1 MIIQQDKIKLRFP
14 VDDRGKI
21 TTGLKGSKDK
31 KGVKKSLDY
40 FSIEEFE
47 ELTAVYGNKP
57 TKLLLYFPPG
67 PIEDYFQFY
76 YAEWGQN
83 NKAKR
88 RCNREI
94 FTVTFDHDG
103 LKKGEN
109 YSCQYPECKC
119 KPQVYFNAFIGN
131 PQNGRLISN
140 FGKTYLFRTGS
151 HENGQRIYTA
161 LKMKEGMIFGQAYI
175 LSVNWITDG
184 DKAYPSW
191 NIEPRHHLN
200 KQLESHTIGGLLETD
215 NIPIDLQ
222 LTEGKD
228 PDTTEYHLQQ
238 QTEEEYDKEET
249 LLKEADEILMTIN
262 NIEEYE
268 IAKKKIGEI
277 YKKLGSEG
285 QAKITKWMNNRKK
298 AIDEDIK
305 NQILGEK

>member
-1 MIIQQDKIKLRFP
+1 MIIIQDKIKLKFP
-14 VDDRGKI
+14 VDERGKI

-40 FSIEEFE
+40 FRIDEFE
-47 ELTAVYGNKP
+47 ELTAVYGMKP

-67 PIEDYFQFY
+67 AIEDYFQFY
-76 YAEWGQN
+76 YCEWGKN

-88 RCNREI
+88 RCNREV
-94 FTVTFDHDG
+94 FNVTFDHDG
-103 LKKGEN
+103 MNKNEE
-109 YSCQYPECKC
+109 YECEFPSCNC

-191 NIEPRHHLN
+191 MIEPRHHLN
-200 KQLESHTIGGLLETD
+200 RELESTTIGGLLEQD
-215 NIPIDLQ
+215 NSPVIQI
-222 LTEGKD
+222 TEGKEK
-228 PDTTEYHLQQ
+228 TVLLESA
-238 QTEEEYDKEET
+238 KEEK
-249 LLKEADEILMTIN
+249 KESPEQKLMHDADEIVVKIRDLKD
-262 NIEEYE
+262 YE
-268 IAKKKIGEI
+268 DSKNKIAVI
-277 YKKLGSEG
+277 YKKVSQEN
-285 QAKITKWMNNRKK
+285 QEKISIWMNNAKK
-298 AIDEDIK
+298 RIDEDTK
-305 NQILGEK
+305 NEILGV